1 MRILSIIITFCLLF
15 CTIATFAQKGPLKKA
30 QQLYKEKKYAT
41 AIPLYKKALEE
52 RYTVGVASKLAY
64 CYKMNNKTI
73 VAEELYAKIVT
84 HEKARDITYFYYG
97 EALMSNGKCEEAK
110 KWFAAYLLENPGDEA
125 SQSHIKACD
134 YSKEIPIYF
143 EHIIIEPFSQNSE
156 VDDNSPVFWNNGIVY
171 TSDRKGRAKFL
182 DEKSGWT
189 GRDYLRLYYSKR
201 KEDGAFESSSPFVP
215 KLNVAR
221 KNTGMATFTADGTV
235 LYFSRNGNT
244 MSKQNAYCLQLYGAR
259 SKDGKKWK
267 DAKVLDFCRK
277 ETNYMH
283 PAVSPDG
290 RYLFFV
296 SDKTG
301 GNGGTDIYVSEKKK
315 KGWTMPENLGTTI
328 NTESHE
334 GFPFMHANG
343 KLYFCSKGHPGFGG
357 FDIFV
362 TEKDEQG
369 NWKNPTNLGLPIN
382 SPSDDISIAID
393 ATERNGFFTSSRDG
407 GDDDIYILTF
417 SPNSVVQNIP
427 LPLELEMPTKMEELA
442 EMVDD
447 TATAIAESIGLHGEE
462 VFGNHFL
469 LLPQLLQKEELAI
482 GQSFLLPN
490 LQFEETGFMVTE
502 AHTSE
507 LAQLAIILKEHPS
520 LQIEIGSHDAGKEGQ
535 ETGQLTTNRAAAI
548 ISYLTVL
555 GIERTRLSS
564 RAYGNTS
571 PLINCAEQ
579 PCSEEQIQKNTRVEV
594 KVVGY

>member
-1 MRILSIIITFCLLF
+1 MRILSIIITFCFLF
-15 CTIATFAQKGPLKKA
+15 CTISIFAQKGALKKA

-52 RYTVGVASKLAY
+52 RYTVGVASKLAF
-64 CYKMNNKTI
+64 CYKMNNKPLE
-73 VAEELYAKIVT
+73 AEELYAKIVT
-84 HEKARDITYFYYG
+84 QEKARNITYFYYG

-125 SQSHIKACD
+125 SQSHINACD
-134 YSKEIPIYF
+134 LSKDIPVHF
-143 EHIIIEPFSQNSE
+143 EHVIIEPFSQNSE
-156 VDDNSPVFWNNGIVY
+156 VDDNSPVFWNNGMVY
-171 TSDRKGRAKFL
+171 TSDRKGRVKFL

-201 KEDGAFESSSPFVP
+201 KEDGSFESSSPFVP
-215 KLNVAR
+215 KLNSSR
-221 KNTGMATFTADGTV
+221 KNTGMATFTADGTAF
-235 LYFSRNGNT
+235 YFSRNGNT
-244 MSKQNAYCLQLYGAR
+244 MSKQNAYCLQLYGAK

-267 DAKVLDFCRK
+267 DTKVLGFCRK

-315 KGWTMPENLGTTI
+315 KGWSMPKNLGTTI

-334 GFPFMHANG
+334 GFPFMHENG

-369 NWKNPTNLGLPIN
+369 NWKTPLNLGLPIN

-393 ATERNGFFTSSRDG
+393 ATERNGFFTSSREG

-417 SPNSVVQNIP
+417 PSDSVLQNIP
-427 LPLELEMPTKMEELA
+427 RPLSIEAPMKTEQL
-442 EMVDD
+442 VDD
-447 TATAIAESIGLHGEE
+447 TAKAITRSMDLHREDL
-462 VFGNHFL
+462 FGKYFL
-469 LLPQLLQKEELAI
+469 LLPQLLQKEEVAI
-482 GQSFLLPN
+482 GESFLLPT
-490 LQFEETGFMVTE
+490 LQFEETGFMVKE
-502 AHTSE
+502 AHTAE
-507 LAQLAIILKEHPS
+507 LAQLAIILKDHPS
-520 LQIEIGSHDAGKEGQ
+520 LQVEIGSHDNRKKTKKSE
-535 ETGQLTTNRAAAI
+535 ELTTNRAAAI
-548 ISYLTVL
+548 VSYLTVL
-555 GIERTRLSS
+555 GVERTRLSTK
-564 RAYGNTS
+564 AYGNTA
-571 PLINCAEQ
+571 PIINCAEQ

-594 KVVGY
+594 KVMGY

>member
-1 MRILSIIITFCLLF
+1 MRILSIIITFCFLF
-15 CTIATFAQKGPLKKA
+15 CTTSIFAQKALKKA

-52 RYTVGVASKLAY
+52 RYTVGTASKLAF

-73 VAEELYAKIVT
+73 AAEELYAKIVQ

-110 KWFAAYLLENPGDEA
+110 KWFAAYLLENPADEA
-125 SQSHIKACD
+125 SQNYIKACD
-134 YSKEIPIYF
+134 VSKEIPAYF
-143 EHIIIEPFSQNSE
+143 EHVLVEPFSQNSA

-171 TSDRKGRAKFL
+171 TSDRKGRVKFL

-201 KEDGAFESSSPFVP
+201 KEDGSFEASSPFVP

-221 KNTGMATFTADGTV
+221 KNTGMATFTADGTSF
-235 LYFSRNGNT
+235 YFSRNGNT
-244 MSKQNAYCLQLYGAR
+244 MSKQNAYCLQLYGAS

-267 DAKVLDFCRK
+267 AAKALEFCRK

-315 KGWTMPENLGTTI
+315 KGWTLPKNLGTNI

-334 GFPFMHANG
+334 GFPFMHPNG

-369 NWKNPTNLGLPIN
+369 NWKTPINLGLPIN
-382 SPSDDISIAID
+382 SPSDDC
-393 ATERNGFFTSSRDG
+393 
-407 GDDDIYILTF
+407 
-417 SPNSVVQNIP
+417 
-427 LPLELEMPTKMEELA
+427 
-442 EMVDD
+442 
-447 TATAIAESIGLHGEE
+447 
-462 VFGNHFL
+462 L
-469 LLPQLLQKEELAI
+469 L
-482 GQSFLLPN
+482 
-490 LQFEETGFMVTE
+490 
-502 AHTSE
+502 
-507 LAQLAIILKEHPS
+507 
-520 LQIEIGSHDAGKEGQ
+520 
-535 ETGQLTTNRAAAI
+535 
-548 ISYLTVL
+548 Y
-555 GIERTRLSS
+555 
-564 RAYGNTS
+564 TS
-571 PLINCAEQ
+571 PS
-579 PCSEEQIQKNTRVEV
+579 PRD
-594 KVVGY
+594 